1 MGQLKPG
8 ATLIYEHVDGVT
20 YAREAGSTQRQE
32 VGMTLEAYQRRQ
44 GMQESQLWYLIL
56 QQAKTNPALHQAL
69 ERAKIIYYLSRP

>member
-1 MGQLKPG
+1 MCVLCQR
-8 ATLIYEHVDGVT
+8 HVDGVT

-44 GMQESQLWYLIL
+44 GMQESQLWYLIM
-56 QQAKTNPALHQAL
+56 QEAKTNPALHQAL